1 MSHILFEIPAVIV
14 ILSFVCFVLIRAF
27 TSPVPRT
34 DERLDIFM
42 KQHSAGNTS
51 QPNSPNRSTLDRE
64 PSGSGG
70 SPAQKGR

>member
-14 ILSFVCFVLIRAF
+14 ILSFVCFVLVRAF

-42 KQHSAGNTS
+42 KRHAAGNTS
-51 QPNSPNRSTLDRE
+51 QPDSPNRPTLERE
-64 PSGSGG
+64 PSGSGER
-70 SPAQKGR
+70 PTQKGR